1 MFPSLLKSY
10 LLQNLSS
17 AWVTRLECPKGV
29 KDEVKQARRAKRVAE
44 GHQLEIGAQRAPRF
58 LVGYIWF
65 RAWIQRD
72 SKCGQVCCTL
82 RNGSSVHNGRA
93 IQDSSGKWFGWKILL
108 VSCGFCRH
116 RSFGV
121 IFWDACLGR
130 QREEARDDVPGTFCG
145 PKVERYVIYV

>member
-58 LVGYIWF
+58 LVQLYLNI
-65 RAWIQRD
+65 R
-72 SKCGQVCCTL
+72 
-82 RNGSSVHNGRA
+82 
-93 IQDSSGKWFGWKILL
+93 
-108 VSCGFCRH
+108 
-116 RSFGV
+116 
-121 IFWDACLGR
+121 
-130 QREEARDDVPGTFCG
+130 
-145 PKVERYVIYV
+145 